1 MNLHKDLWNYSAY
14 IEAALASGQF
24 QIAGSLLSNFS
35 AADDLQENYKHFSTA
50 YLHAVENTM
59 LSYSDSLALLTLA
72 YQCPAT
78 DGPAVYKARALY
90 NDLYKTILEFNDDNC
105 VPEGFAMRTSA
116 NSQEQIASSKL
127 IEREQSID
135 FRNKTIYKIY
145 PNPNAGDLFIM
156 GKSPFEQ
163 LRLVISDVS
172 NRVLLN
178 RRIDLGADGRYYQKL
193 DLVNGLYFISITS
206 KNGRFTRKILLDKK

>member
-1 MNLHKDLWNYSAY
+1 
-14 IEAALASGQF
+14 
-24 QIAGSLLSNFS
+24 
-35 AADDLQENYKHFSTA
+35 
-50 YLHAVENTM
+50 
-59 LSYSDSLALLTLA
+59 
-72 YQCPAT
+72 
-78 DGPAVYKARALY
+78 
-90 NDLYKTILEFNDDNC
+90 
-105 VPEGFAMRTSA
+105 
-116 NSQEQIASSKL
+116 
-127 IEREQSID
+127 
-135 FRNKTIYKIY
+135 
-145 PNPNAGDLFIM
+145 M